1 MEQLP
6 RGAQFQ
12 RSKMLWEIALGVAGD
27 PNIRYYD
34 NRDVSIVIGNGSGEA
49 FTPSLRMA
57 PGSPALAHAVAK
69 GDLDLAF
76 VNPSAML
83 TQAYRGTGLYTEPL
97 PVRVVASYPSYDRFV
112 AAVHPRL
119 GVTSLAEIA
128 EAKLPLRV
136 SVREDA
142 THSTRVLLDQL
153 LPMYG
158 FTLSDFEAWG
168 GSLQL
173 NGPPGDGRRLDGIR
187 DGSIDVVFDE
197 GIPTWLNVGL
207 ENGLRPLE
215 LEEDVMVQMEAIGWR
230 RVVLPK
236 DRFPL
241 LERDVVTID
250 YSGWPLYTRESLP
263 DEMAYK
269 VCQAIADRA
278 EYIRWEGSY
287 TGIEQIGVETEATP
301 LDVPLHPGAEQWY
314 WEHGYLT

>member
-1 MEQLP
+1 MEQMP

-12 RSKMLWEIALGVAGD
+12 RSKMLWEIALGLAGD
-27 PNIRYYD
+27 PSIKYYD

-57 PGSPALAHAVAK
+57 PGSPALAHAVAR

-83 TQAYRGTGLYTEPL
+83 TQAYRGTGLYSEPL
-97 PVRVVASYPSYDRFV
+97 PLRVVASYPSWDRFV
-112 AAVHPRL
+112 VAVQPRIGL
-119 GVTSLAEIA
+119 TSLAQIKE
-128 EAKLPLRV
+128 ERLPLRI

-153 LPMYG
+153 LPAYG
-158 FTLSDFEAWG
+158 FTLADVESWG

-173 NGPPGDGRRLDGIR
+173 NGPPGDARRKEGIV
-187 DGSIDVVFDE
+187 DGSIDIVFDE
-197 GIPTWLNVGL
+197 GIPAWLDTAL
-207 ENGLRPLE
+207 EHGMKPLE
-215 LEEDVMVQMEAIGWR
+215 LEDHVMSQMEAIGWR

-236 DRFPL
+236 ARFPL
-241 LERDVVTID
+241 LSNDIQTID

-269 VCQAIADRA
+269 VCGAIAERA
-278 EYIRWEGSY
+278 EYIQWEESY
-287 TGIEQIGVETEATP
+287 TGVGQLGRETDATP
-301 LDVPLHPGAEQWY
+301 LDVPLHPGAERWFR
-314 WEHGYLT
+314 EHGYLT